1 MNYKEGFYKKMSE
14 TDEFTEQSRDNSL
27 YIILT
32 HNDET
37 RKNPDRLQ
45 TVGVFVFKREQGNIP
60 QGRQ

>member
-1 MNYKEGFYKKMSE
+1 MSE
-14 TDEFTEQSRDNSL
+14 ADEFTEQSRDNSL